1 MASNNILASMAV
13 KLSAI
18 DADFKR
24 SFKQSE
30 RTLTSFQN
38 TFNKVS
44 KTVGTLFAADQL
56 IGFGRQVFNV
66 TAEFQKFEA
75 VLTNT
80 LGDKGAAGAAMDRI
94 VDFAT
99 KTPFQVA
106 ELTSS
111 FVKLANQ
118 GFIPTL
124 NQM

>member
-30 RTLTSFQN
+30 RTLTSFQK
-38 TFNKVS
+38 TFSNVA

-80 LGDKGAAGAAMDRI
+80 LGHNGAAKAALRQI
-94 VDFAT
+94 TDFAE
-99 KTPFQVA
+99 KTPYA
-106 ELTSS
+106 
-111 FVKLANQ
+111 
-118 GFIPTL
+118 
-124 NQM
+124 